1 MRNKFVILIIFS
13 FFLSSCEALKPKKVD
28 TRQSPL
34 KGSERARKNIEQGGG
49 VSLKNILNKRGGSFE
64 FSSSN
69 PLWRASLEV
78 LDFLP
83 LTTVDYSGGMIISD
97 WYTDNNND
105 DDSIKITIRFLSP
118 EIRSNS
124 IKVIIHKKKCS
135 QGQSCRTTLLENS
148 KISNELRATILEK
161 AALLE
166 KTSQKKN

>member
-1 MRNKFVILIIFS
+1 MRNKFIIFIILS
-13 FFLSSCEALKPKKVD
+13 FVLTSCEALKPKKVD
-28 TRQSPL
+28 TRKTSV
-34 KGSERARKNIEQGGG
+34 KGSERARKNVEQGGG
-49 VSLKNILNKRGGSFE
+49 ISLKTIMKNRGGSFE

-105 DDSIKITIRFLSP
+105 DDSIKISVRFLSP

-124 IKVIIHKKKCS
+124 IKIIIHKKKCT
-135 QGQSCRTTLLENS
+135 QGQNCKTTLLENS

-161 AALLE
+161 AALIK
-166 KTSQKKN
+166 KTSEKSN